1 MDKFVG
7 NCPSNVSKDA
17 KYTIRLEEKE
27 HVVGLY
33 YESADGELWYPSS
46 VDHPELV
53 EMVNKVKI
61 KYSGSPGG
69 AFYINE
75 YRQVIVPVIGDE
87 KDYYYAGEYEKP
99 LEFEFEGKILS
110 GDAKDLEGNPLQ
122 PGDEWVGP
130 HPGIPYVLKAGGK
143 DIYYRYWARK
153 NVQKEERLSAYIG
166 KEAEAVAMPI
176 AHVIGLAG
184 GRFYVNEFKQI
195 FTPRSDDYGMKYV
208 YVGKIDDMTKWFP
221 KPSVTVSN

>member
-1 MDKFVG
+1 
-7 NCPSNVSKDA
+7 
-17 KYTIRLEEKE
+17 
-27 HVVGLY
+27 VVF
-33 YESADGELWYPSS
+33 
-46 VDHPELV
+46 
-53 EMVNKVKI
+53 
-61 KYSGSPGG
+61 
-69 AFYINE
+69 FYINE

-87 KDYYYAGEYEKP
+87 KDYYYAGEYEKA

-195 FTPRSDDYGMKYV
+195 R
-208 YVGKIDDMTKWFP
+208 
-221 KPSVTVSN
+221 